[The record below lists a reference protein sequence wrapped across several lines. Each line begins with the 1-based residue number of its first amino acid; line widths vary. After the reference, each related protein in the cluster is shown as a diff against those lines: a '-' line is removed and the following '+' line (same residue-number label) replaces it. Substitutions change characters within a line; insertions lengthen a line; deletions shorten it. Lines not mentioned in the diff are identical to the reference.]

1 MNTSVFS
8 RDAVHARRRAV
19 VKTLCYRAL
28 MVTIT
33 VLVAWLVVGDAGQ
46 AASIGVVTNAVKT
59 LTYYGYERLWDH
71 VAWGV
76 GASG

>member
-1 MNTSVFS
+1 MNADLLA
-8 RDAVHARRRAV
+8 RNPIHGRRRAV
-19 VKTLCYRAL
+19 AKTLCYRAL

-33 VLVAWLVVGDAGQ
+33 VLVAWLVVGDVGQ
-46 AASIGVVTNAVKT
+46 AASIGLVTNAVKT

-76 GASG
+76 RTSS